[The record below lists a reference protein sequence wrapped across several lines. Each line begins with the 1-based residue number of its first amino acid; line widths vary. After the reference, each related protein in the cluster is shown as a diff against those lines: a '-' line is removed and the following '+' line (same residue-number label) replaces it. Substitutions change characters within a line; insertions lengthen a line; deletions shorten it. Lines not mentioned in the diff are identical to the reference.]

1 MVNGLKIRS
10 ERKEDYKIVEEMTRK
25 AFYNLY
31 IPGCVEHY
39 LVHIMRSHE
48 DFIHDLDFVAEMGG
62 KVTGNIMYTKAMLV
76 DEKGNEK
83 QILTFGPLT
92 VDVDHQRKGIGK
104 KLMAHSFHKAA
115 ELAYAV
121 SYTHLTLPTNREG

>member
-39 LVHIMRSHE
+39 LVHILSL
-48 DFIHDLDFVAEMGG
+48 IH
-62 KVTGNIMYTKAMLV
+62 I
-76 DEKGNEK
+76 
-83 QILTFGPLT
+83 
-92 VDVDHQRKGIGK
+92 
-104 KLMAHSFHKAA
+104 
-115 ELAYAV
+115 
-121 SYTHLTLPTNREG
+121 